1 MKKAKFVI
9 IISIIAV
16 ILGMTFFQLYLIP
29 KFSDD
34 NLENVTNDTD
44 AITQD
49 FDNMLIYKTK
59 YMGNNSNIINI
70 NNNLPLSNI
79 KKSFSI
85 HPETFAVE
93 INYDVKASSI
103 EQKKFEQA
111 IVYNATVNFA
121 LVGNLESL
129 NLNFNDI
136 TYTISRSSLENWY
149 GVNLSSFENIDK
161 LKKRVQS
168 KLSNKTYLDKFMSEV
183 VQK

>member
-49 FDNMLIYKTK
+49 FNNVLIYKTK

-103 EQKKFEQA
+103 EQKKLEQA
-111 IVYNATVNFA
+111 IIYNATVNFV

-136 TYTISRSSLENWY
+136 TYTISRSSLKNWY

-161 LKKRVQS
+161 LKKGVQS
-168 KLSNKTYLDKFMSEV
+168 KLSNKTYLDKFMEEV